1 MQTVK
6 SNQNPPVNVPEFQEF
21 IRIIGRGKKRRRTLT
36 QEEAKSAMQ
45 MILQGQVT
53 DMQLGAFLMLIRVRE
68 ETVEEAAGF
77 TEAIRETYQ
86 APTCEV
92 DLDWG
97 SYAGK
102 RRQLPWFLLALQLLV
117 ERGYRVCLH
126 GLIGQDE
133 KRLYTQTV
141 AQQLGWPMASS
152 LEEAKAL
159 IESEG
164 RCYLPVEFF
173 APNVKTLIDLKTEI
187 GLRSPVNTVA
197 RMLNPFSAK
206 VSVHGAFH
214 KGYDTLHQETAM
226 RIENDTMT
234 LGFCGDSGEAE
245 VRPDKPTDIK
255 VAKNHQ
261 AWSFLMPK
269 NFQTVDPT
277 KKSLK
282 VEELIAVW
290 QGKQRHEFGE
300 ATLVHTF
307 AMALVALEGLSVK
320 EALETA
326 REIWQLRQ
334 NELAGGV
341 PSA

>member
-1 MQTVK
+1 MKRVMTVL
-6 SNQNPPVNVPEFQEF
+6 SADVPEFQAF

-36 QEEAKSAMQ
+36 QDEAKQAMQ

-77 TEAIRETYQ
+77 AEAIRETYC
-86 APTCEV
+86 APVCEV

-126 GLIGQDE
+126 GLVGQDDN
-133 KRLYTQTV
+133 RLYTQAV
-141 AQQLGWPMASS
+141 AKQLGWSIADS
-152 LEEAKAL
+152 LADAKRL
-159 IESEG
+159 IEQQG
-164 RCYLPVEFF
+164 CCYVPVEAF
-173 APNVKTLIDLKTEI
+173 APQVKALIDLKSEI

-214 KGYDTLHQETAM
+214 KGYDLLHQETAM
-226 RIENDTMT
+226 RIEEDTMT

-255 VAKNHQ
+255 VAQNHQ
-261 AWSFLMPK
+261 AWSFEMPK
-269 NFQTVDPT
+269 TFQNTDPT
-277 KKSLK
+277 KKSLR

-290 QGKQRHEFGE
+290 DGKQRHEFGE

-307 AMALVALEGLSVK
+307 AMALVALEGLTVK

-326 REIWQLRQ
+326 REVWGLHQAERLHKV
-334 NELAGGV
+334 ESG
-341 PSA
+341 